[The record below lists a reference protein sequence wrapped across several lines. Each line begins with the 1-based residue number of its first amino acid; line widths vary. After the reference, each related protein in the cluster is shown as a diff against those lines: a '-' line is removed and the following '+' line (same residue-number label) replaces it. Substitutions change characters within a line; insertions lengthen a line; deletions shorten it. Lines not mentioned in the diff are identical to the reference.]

1 MAKRK
6 TRKKQ
11 TQLDSNK
18 VSFVCKYCQRI
29 YYQEDIKD
37 FEEDPKRHEKRAR
50 YAYEYNHSCP
60 VKNRIAKKKSTPRTT
75 ERKFAKV
82 ER

>member
-1 MAKRK
+1 MARRKRK
-6 TRKKQ
+6 AQ
-11 TQLDSNK
+11 IQLDDSK

-29 YYQEDIKD
+29 YYQEDIGD

-60 VKNRIAKKKSTPRTT
+60 VKNRIAKR
-75 ERKFAKV
+75 RAK
-82 ER
+82 